1 MTKLNQSSLKASS
14 EDMLNTGRLH
24 DERILGLKRGE
35 LEGDVFSGTY
45 GITKN
50 MVKYSAK
57 IPPTEFQL
65 VFGSGLAHSSCYLVT
80 S

>member
-14 EDMLNTGRLH
+14 EDMLDTGRLH
-24 DERILGLKRGE
+24 ERILGLKKGE
-35 LEGDVFSGTY
+35 LEEDVFSETY

>member
-1 MTKLNQSSLKASS
+1 
-14 EDMLNTGRLH
+14 MLDRGRLH
-24 DERILGLKRGE
+24 EKILGLKRGE
-35 LEGDVFSGTY
+35 LEGDIFSGTY

-65 VFGSGLAHSSCYLVT
+65 VFGFWTCPF
-80 S
+80 